1 MTLQSDLF
9 SLESKFALLRPSE
22 PGVKPRGNWIF
33 VAAKR
38 LQWATISKGAAAVSV
53 SGESMWSAA
62 KVLAVSTLAVVALS
76 GCAAFGVSKDS
87 DLETKQKVV
96 TERAEARWN
105 ALIKADLDAA
115 YTFLSAG
122 SKATTSLLVY
132 KASIKPGRWREAKVE
147 KVECE
152 AEVCRATV
160 NITFD
165 DRRMKGIQMPLVES
179 WIIENRS
186 AWYVYR

>member
-1 MTLQSDLF
+1 M
-9 SLESKFALLRPSE
+9 LLLGSVR
-22 PGVKPRGNWIF
+22 I
-33 VAAKR
+33 
-38 LQWATISKGAAAVSV
+38 LISR
-53 SGESMWSAA
+53 
-62 KVLAVSTLAVVALS
+62 
-76 GCAAFGVSKDS
+76 
-87 DLETKQKVV
+87 TKQKVV

-105 ALIKADLDAA
+105 ALIKGDLDEA
-115 YTFLSAG
+115 YTYLSAG
-122 SKATTSLLVY
+122 SKATTSLEVY